1 MNVIVIG
8 AGKIGKCLISS
19 LREENYDVVVVDI
32 DEQRVDRVVDEQDV
46 NGVLGNGTQCDTL
59 KEAGVENAYL
69 VIATTYSDEI
79 NILSCLIARKMG
91 ARHAIARVRS
101 PEYVNQ
107 IDFMRNELSIS
118 MMVNPDMS
126 VASEISRILKFPTAT
141 NYETFANGK
150 IDMIEISIK

>member
-1 MNVIVIG
+1 MI
-8 AGKIGKCLISS
+8 CLKYKHVATIS
-19 LREENYDVVVVDI
+19 NMKY
-32 DEQRVDRVVDEQDV
+32 
-46 NGVLGNGTQCDTL
+46 
-59 KEAGVENAYL
+59 A
-69 VIATTYSDEI
+69 
-79 NILSCLIARKMG
+79 IARKMG

-150 IDMIEISIK
+150 IDMIEISIKEGNNIIDKPIYEISQIYGNEFLICAVKRGEEVFIPNGNFIIRESLNHIIIFFYSFIIITHNFFH

>member
-101 PEYVNQ
+101 P
-107 IDFMRNELSIS
+107 
-118 MMVNPDMS
+118 
-126 VASEISRILKFPTAT
+126 
-141 NYETFANGK
+141 
-150 IDMIEISIK
+150 